1 MVLATRPGTG
11 AGERF
16 KRVRAF
22 IQLMAVGGALLAVAM
37 TGPLAGA
44 AAEEA
49 FVVTTDFRYVCPG
62 EAGGPKSKAL
72 AMFTDRHQ
80 AVQLA
85 AKYLTHKGLLEH
97 FQNKQGEIFCLAADE
112 IETTVIE
119 ENFDRARGSY
129 YVRIRAE
136 INSLDFIQ
144 AQIKDLNLEKEEA
157 AFSFSQEMEQ
167 PVLAV
172 IDPGRE
178 LSRAYRYIRKKQWRI
193 AMIYLGHLQKK
204 YRCWGDL
211 YLAKA
216 IAAYGMNASAQMVE
230 ALDRAC
236 ALGNQEACRERRGLS
251 AHEF

>member
-1 MVLATRPGTG
+1 
-11 AGERF
+11 
-16 KRVRAF
+16 
-22 IQLMAVGGALLAVAM
+22 
-37 TGPLAGA
+37 
-44 AAEEA
+44 
-49 FVVTTDFRYVCPG
+49 
-62 EAGGPKSKAL
+62 
-72 AMFTDRHQ
+72 MFTARHQ